1 MPAIL
6 VTGGLGFI
14 GAAYVNRLQAT
25 REPGWSLAVLDGESY
40 AAEHGRIAPAVRND
54 PTVHFIHCS
63 LASWSRVLQELQRLD
78 VREVVHFAANTHV
91 STSFLNP
98 LEFTADNVLGTHTL
112 LECCRVYG
120 KLRRILVV
128 STDEVYGDSA
138 QGPEAAAFTEDSA
151 LRPNNPYAAS
161 KAAADL
167 MAQTY
172 GRCYRLPVVVARS
185 NNVIGPQQ
193 HREKLVPAVVAR
205 IEAGRPALVEGDGLQ
220 LRSFLDIEDAL
231 AAFETI
237 RTRGELGQV
246 YNVAGACEASVLDV
260 VRAVLRALRPG
271 ERLED
276 WTTFVEDRGYQDRRY
291 LVSAAKL
298 HALGWRPQVGL
309 EETIGRI
316 LHARNLQ
323 TAPRVTGDSED
334 T

>member
-1 MPAIL
+1 MIL
-6 VTGGLGFI
+6 RSFI
-14 GAAYVNRLQAT
+14 GPVVVRDEPAEDVSDLVNHERRAGPLASSNALRAQVHILNLAELPVLLQSALQ
-25 REPGWSLAVLDGESY
+25 PGLVVP
-40 AAEHGRIAPAVRND
+40 RIAGAAAPGRPRGRPLRGEHARLHELPQ
-54 PTVHFIHCS
+54 PTRVH
-63 LASWSRVLQELQRLD
+63 RGQRP
-78 VREVVHFAANTHV
+78 R
-91 STSFLNP
+91 
-98 LEFTADNVLGTHTL
+98 THTL